1 MSKRR
6 QELDAADKAGAIN
19 TASAEAFER
28 RGLLPA
34 LEAERISGL
43 WQRYHLGDGHPLVG
57 ATMPDLR
64 LSHQAFQR
72 PAPLWRKAAAAAGRQ
87 CAARSSWNAACA
99 GRRAHTGYM
108 GRIIWTIL
116 GVILAIWLAFTAI
129 GGIFATLKTFLI
141 TGLIAAV
148 VVIVVSLLARRP
160 RRG

>member
-6 QELDAADKAGAIN
+6 QELDAADKAGATN

-64 LSHQAFQR
+64 LSHRAFQR
-72 PAPLWRKAAAAAGRQ
+72 PA
-87 CAARSSWNAACA
+87 
-99 GRRAHTGYM
+99 
-108 GRIIWTIL
+108 
-116 GVILAIWLAFTAI
+116 
-129 GGIFATLKTFLI
+129 
-141 TGLIAAV
+141 
-148 VVIVVSLLARRP
+148 SL
-160 RRG
+160 